1 MKLKKNIYK
10 INSFGFFIYNRS
22 TISFEAYKMLISL
35 FAFNAT

>member
-22 TISFEAYKMLISL
+22 TISFEAYK
-35 FAFNAT
+35 NANFFIRF